1 MADEQLNYRIDEI
14 LRITTGLVTAVREVR
29 QVQDNHTQKFEIIEK
44 DASSLKKDVSSLKKD
59 VAFLKKEVRINS
71 GKLDDVIFR
80 VIEMYNRLFD
90 IEKQLKFFDKRLV
103 DLEEEYQKIY
113 SELIKLVENVEDNPE
128 ARAKVDE
135 LDLRIEKLEEKVF
148 A

>member
-29 QVQDNHTQKFEIIEK
+29 QVQDNHTQKFEIIE
-44 DASSLKKDVSSLKKD
+44 KDVSSLKKD

>member
-44 DASSLKKDVSSLKKD
+44 DVSSLKKDVSSLKKD